1 MSVYQ
6 THKGKV
12 KRKTELTLKIDL
24 IGYKKNKTVY
34 KNVPV
39 AVIELRRELLK
50 FPRLTYC
57 SPIYYYMDI
66 FVKFQLGFTSPSPQ
80 CNILLMSY

>member
-12 KRKTELTLKIDL
+12 KSKTELTLKIDL
-24 IGYKKNKTVY
+24 IGY

>member
-24 IGYKKNKTVY
+24 IGY

-57 SPIYYYMDI
+57 SPIYYY